1 MVPPAPKPPT
11 QAIEIVERAGSRA
24 IAIRTTRMG
33 KWFVGNTFTWVGFLG
48 VRIPLAYFLALPR
61 VDLGP
66 LGAWPGCGLGLF
78 GAWLAMFADLLVRG
92 TFFVWRFAGGAWQGM
107 RV

>member
-1 MVPPAPKPPT
+1 
-11 QAIEIVERAGSRA
+11 
-24 IAIRTTRMG
+24 
-33 KWFVGNTFTWVGFLG
+33 